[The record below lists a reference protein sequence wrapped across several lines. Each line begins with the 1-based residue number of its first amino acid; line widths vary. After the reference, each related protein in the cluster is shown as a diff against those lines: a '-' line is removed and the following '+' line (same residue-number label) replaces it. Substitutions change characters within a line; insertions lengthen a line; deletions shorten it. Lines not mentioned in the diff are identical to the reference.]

1 VAAGN
6 AIAIRDA
13 RAMAERATR
22 RLIRVAHLPET
33 STITYKV
40 PLCKMGNAI
49 WVSLNGEHYN
59 ILQTTLRGRFPKH
72 TLIIGTIANGSD
84 VWYLPDAE
92 SFGKGLYQ
100 EEASIL
106 SQGSLEKLIAAL
118 DNAIRQLTN

>member
-1 VAAGN
+1 
-6 AIAIRDA
+6 
-13 RAMAERATR
+13 
-22 RLIRVAHLPET
+22 
-33 STITYKV
+33 
-40 PLCKMGNAI
+40 MGDAI

-59 ILQTTLRGRFPKH
+59 ILQTALRKRFPKL

-92 SFGKGLYQ
+92 SYGKGLYQ